1 MATLIRQYSQMT
13 VKLQELAIK
22 LSWGLY
28 TYIGSVCFDFSVVE
42 YIVDGYEYY
51 DH

>member
-1 MATLIRQYSQMT
+1 MT

-28 TYIGSVCFDFSVVE
+28 TYIYIYIGSVCFDFSVVE